1 MQMVL
6 ILAVSLVDKCFDV
19 HHKPEAK
26 KVLGIQENH
35 KIPTKTNKGREKDL
49 NI

>member
-1 MQMVL
+1 MVL

-19 HHKPEAK
+19 RHKPKAK
-26 KVLGIQENH
+26 KVFHVQETP
-35 KIPTKTNKGREKDL
+35 KLRIKTNKGRDKGV